1 MTHLENA
8 MQTIQDLTRKDTMY
22 YGNIPVFIYQITY
35 PSFTTTCSTSSAQK
49 INDYYAQT
57 AKRMEA
63 YSRTVLYAQAV
74 ENARYIPSGKPP
86 FNSYTF
92 DSKYKVTYNEK
103 CISSLYTETYTY
115 MGGAHGETKRTS
127 DTWDFR
133 TGTRLQLN
141 DVYPLT
147 GATLRTMQSA
157 LEQQAASRLE
167 ENPGSYFDDYRTLL
181 QKNFHRNSFYIQPGA
196 VVIYYQQYD
205 IAPYSTGLPEFYLP
219 LHPA

>member
-127 DTWDFR
+127 DTWDFH
-133 TGTRLQLN
+133 TGARLQLN

-147 GATLRTMQSA
+147 RATLRTMQSA
-157 LEQQAASRLE
+157 LEQQAASGLE
-167 ENPGSYFDDYRTLL
+167 ENPGSYFDDYKALL

-219 LHPA
+219 LHLT

>member
-1 MTHLENA
+1 

-127 DTWDFR
+127 DTWDFH
-133 TGTRLQLN
+133 TGARLQLN

-147 GATLRTMQSA
+147 RATLRTMQSA

-167 ENPGSYFDDYRTLL
+167 ENPGSYFDDYKALL